1 MKRRRYTEE
10 FKQQVVKEAKE
21 TRNAALVARNHDL
34 SPSLVAKWI
43 RETDYPIP
51 KGIPMTKE
59 NKEIIKENILLKKLL
74 AEKELQN
81 AILQDLLKKTTK
93 R

>member
-1 MKRRRYTEE
+1 LQRRKFTNEL
-10 FKQQVVKEAKE
+10 KQQVVREAKE
-21 TRNAALVARNHDL
+21 THNSALVARNYDL
-34 SPSLVAKWI
+34 SPSQVAKWV

-51 KGIPMTKE
+51 KGIPETKE
-59 NKEIIKENILLKKLL
+59 TKELIKQNNMLKKLL
-74 AEKELQN
+74 AEKELEN

>member
-1 MKRRRYTEE
+1 M
-10 FKQQVVKEAKE
+10 
-21 TRNAALVARNHDL
+21 
-34 SPSLVAKWI
+34 
-43 RETDYPIP
+43 P
-51 KGIPMTKE
+51 KGIPISKETKE
-59 NKEIIKENILLKKLL
+59 LAKENIMLKKLL

>member
-1 MKRRRYTEE
+1 LQRRRYTDE
-10 FKQQVVKEAKE
+10 FKQQIVREAKE
-21 TRNAALVARNHDL
+21 THNCALVARNHEL
-34 SPSLVAKWI
+34 SPSQVAKWV

-51 KGIPMTKE
+51 KGIPLTKE
-59 NKEIIKENILLKKLL
+59 TKELAKQNLMLKKLL
-74 AEKELQN
+74 AEKELEN

>member
-1 MKRRRYTEE
+1 MQRRRFTDD
-10 FKQQVVKEAKE
+10 FKQQIIREAKE
-21 TRNAALVARNHDL
+21 THNSALVARNHDL
-34 SPSLVAKWI
+34 SPSLVAKWV
-43 RETDYPIP
+43 RENDYPMP
-51 KGIPMTKE
+51 KGIALTKE
-59 NKEIIKENILLKKLL
+59 TKELIKQNNMLKKLL

>member
-1 MKRRRYTEE
+1 LQRRRHTEE
-10 FKQQVVKEAKE
+10 FKQQVVKEARE
-21 TRNAALVARNHDL
+21 THNSALVARKHNL

-51 KGIPMTKE
+51 KGIPLTKE
-59 NKEIIKENILLKKLL
+59 TKELVKQNIMLKKLL
-74 AEKELQN
+74 GEKELAN

>member
-1 MKRRRYTEE
+1 LQRRRFTEE

-21 TRNAALVARNHDL
+21 THNSALVARNHDL
-34 SPSLVAKWI
+34 SPSQVAKWV
-43 RETDYPIP
+43 READYPMP
-51 KGIPMTKE
+51 KGISLTKE
-59 NKEIIKENILLKKLL
+59 TKELAKENIMLKKLL

>member
-1 MKRRRYTEE
+1 MQRRRFTEE
-10 FKQQVVKEAKE
+10 IKQQVVREAKE
-21 TRNAALVARNHDL
+21 THNSALVARNHDL
-34 SPSLVAKWI
+34 SPSQVAKWV
-43 RETDYPIP
+43 RETDFPMP
-51 KGIPMTKE
+51 KGIPLTKE
-59 NKEIIKENILLKKLL
+59 SKELAKENIMLKKLL

>member
-1 MKRRRYTEE
+1 MQKRRFTDE
-10 FKQQVVKEAKE
+10 FKQQIIREAKE
-21 TRNAALVARNHDL
+21 TRNCALVARNHDL
-34 SPSLVAKWI
+34 SPSQVAKWV

-51 KGIPMTKE
+51 KGIPLTKE
-59 NKEIIKENILLKKLL
+59 TKELAKQNIMLKKLL
-74 AEKELQN
+74 AEKELEN

>member
-1 MKRRRYTEE
+1 LQRRRFTEE
-10 FKQQVVKEAKE
+10 IKQQVVREAKE
-21 TRNAALVARNHDL
+21 THNSALVARNHDL
-34 SPSLVAKWI
+34 SPSQVAKWV
-43 RETDYPIP
+43 RETDFPMP
-51 KGIPMTKE
+51 KGIPLTKE
-59 NKEIIKENILLKKLL
+59 SKELAKENIMLKKLL

>member
-1 MKRRRYTEE
+1 MQRRRFTND
-10 FKQQVVKEAKE
+10 FKQQIVKEAKE
-21 TRNAALVARNHDL
+21 THNSALVARNHNL
-34 SPSLVAKWI
+34 SPSQVAKWV

-51 KGIPMTKE
+51 KGMPQTKE
-59 NKEIIKENILLKKLL
+59 NKELIKQNTLLKKLL
-74 AEKELQN
+74 AEKELEN

>member
-1 MKRRRYTEE
+1 MKRRRYPEE
-10 FKQQVVKEAKE
+10 FKQQVIKEAKE
-21 TRNAALVARNHDL
+21 TRNTSLVARNHDL

-51 KGIPMTKE
+51 KDIPMTKE

>member
-1 MKRRRYTEE
+1 MQRRRFTDE
-10 FKQQVVKEAKE
+10 FKQQVVREAKE
-21 TRNAALVARNHDL
+21 TCNSALVARNHDL
-34 SPSLVAKWI
+34 SPSQVAKWV
-43 RETDYPIP
+43 RESDYPMP
-51 KGIPMTKE
+51 KGIPISKETKE
-59 NKEIIKENILLKKLL
+59 LAKENIMLKKLL